1 MSNTKITFYPVKN
14 GDTNL
19 IEFSD
24 GASMLI
30 DCKFRSEAEED
41 NDDYDVINDLLTNKL
56 KTKEKGLPYLNAFVL
71 THPDQDHCL
80 GFAKKFFLNKKS
92 RDCRTYKRRKRFETN
107 PYWRIMVFSQGFH
120 GTRG

>member
-1 MSNTKITFYPVKN
+1 MNMLMNCLTHISVDMSNTKITFYPVKN

-24 GASMLI
+24 GAIMLI

-71 THPDQDHCL
+71 THPD
-80 GFAKKFFLNKKS
+80 
-92 RDCRTYKRRKRFETN
+92 
-107 PYWRIMVFSQGFH
+107 
-120 GTRG
+120 

>member
-71 THPDQDHCL
+71 T
-80 GFAKKFFLNKKS
+80 LNSATK
-92 RDCRTYKRRKRFETN
+92 CVILY
-107 PYWRIMVFSQGFH
+107 
-120 GTRG
+120 